1 MRRLTFLSLLCL
13 LAACAPQSHLV
24 NRADGTRAL
33 APCDWAPHCAVS
45 LENPGGGGDSVDA
58 IAAGPDAGTA
68 YTNLIFALRVEPG
81 ARIVTDDGRYV
92 HAEFRTPFLR
102 FRDDV
107 EFLIRDDG
115 TIDVR
120 SSARSGY
127 WDWEKNRR
135 RVERLRELIAT
146 RTR

>member
-1 MRRLTFLSLLCL
+1 MLLPLICL

-24 NRADGTRAL
+24 TRANGERAL
-33 APCDWAPHCAVS
+33 APCEWAPHCAVS
-45 LENPGGGGDSVDA
+45 LEEPGGGGDSVKPIAGGRDA
-58 IAAGPDAGTA
+58 ETA
-68 YTNLIFALRVEPG
+68 YQSLIFALRVAPD

-92 HAEFRTPFLR
+92 HAEFRTPLMR

-120 SSARSGY
+120 SSGRLGY
-127 WDWEKNRR
+127 WDGNTNRR
-135 RVERLRELIAT
+135 RIEDLRELIAS

>member
-1 MRRLTFLSLLCL
+1 MHRLTLLPLLCL
-13 LAACAPQSHLV
+13 LAACAPESHLV
-24 NRADGTRAL
+24 RGPDGTRAL
-33 APCDWAPHCAVS
+33 APCEWAPHCAVS
-45 LENPGGGGDSVDA
+45 LEEPGGGGDSVDP
-58 IAAGPDAGTA
+58 IVGGPDAATA
-68 YTNLIFALRVEPG
+68 YTNLLFALRVAPD

-92 HAEFRTPFLR
+92 HAEFRTPLMR

-120 SSARSGY
+120 SSARMGY
-127 WDWEKNRR
+127 WDGNTNRR
-135 RVERLRELIAT
+135 RIERLRELIAS